1 MRMKNLLGLLAIGG
15 AVAYAQ
21 KRRGGE
27 MSVQG
32 FKNSF
37 NELVG
42 NVKNK
47 VSQLQN
53 KVGGGQGSV
62 SRTQQ
67 DVGSRGIGDEYS
79 STSGYSSGYSSSDP
93 LGSNNGSNRKF

>member
-21 KRRGGE
+21 KRRGGD
-27 MSVQG
+27 MSLQG

-37 NELVG
+37 SELVG
-42 NVKNK
+42 NVKNQ

-67 DVGSRGIGDEYS
+67 DVGSSRGIGDAYS
-79 STSGYSSGYSSSDP
+79 STSGYSSGYSP
-93 LGSNNGSNRKF
+93 SNPVGTNGSNRKF